1 MICKPVVK
9 LVLNCRQY
17 FCNLAHVIFKIFI
30 VYLLYFQ
37 DLNCLLWRYAL
48 YLQFEPLAIPT
59 TYDLIWFD
67 LIWEV
72 GLCMVVIKIF
82 SMIHNI
88 FLVLC
93 KPFFLTFQYEHI
105 NILSDGNDRHHI
117 VYILCY
123 TLRIICQH
131 IKWQVY
137 NNRFYAEICLHIS
150 DILSA

>member
-1 MICKPVVK
+1 M
-9 LVLNCRQY
+9 
-17 FCNLAHVIFKIFI
+17 
-30 VYLLYFQ
+30 
-37 DLNCLLWRYAL
+37 
-48 YLQFEPLAIPT
+48 
-59 TYDLIWFD
+59 
-67 LIWEV
+67 IWEV

-93 KPFFLTFQYEHI
+93 KPFFLTFQYEYI

-117 VYILCY
+117 VYILRY

-137 NNRFYAEICLHIS
+137 NNRFYAKIMEIYYIKWLLVKCPKGHTLDTKSRLDEPQVRIY
-150 DILSA
+150 

>member
-1 MICKPVVK
+1 M
-9 LVLNCRQY
+9 
-17 FCNLAHVIFKIFI
+17 
-30 VYLLYFQ
+30 
-37 DLNCLLWRYAL
+37 
-48 YLQFEPLAIPT
+48 
-59 TYDLIWFD
+59 
-67 LIWEV
+67 IWEV

-117 VYILCY
+117 VYILRY

-137 NNRFYAEICLHIS
+137 NNRFYAKILEIYFIKWLLVKCPDWTTPRFEYIKKTTFYKSIKPRGYIFVQLRYIS
-150 DILSA
+150 PPCNTNLSQFIP